1 MQPTIIK
8 IKRNSMMNALE
19 PYHQTYTYDI
29 SNNLTHLSHQ
39 ANSNTW
45 QQTIA
50 IHPHNNRG
58 TETPQSTTD
67 FDTNGNLLTLNNIG
81 TLHWHY
87 NNTLNKL
94 TQQDKNNTTEYYV
107 YDHQGNRV
115 RTVIESNKQIQSQ
128 RNYLPSLDTS
138 TNKAKQQTNTLHIG
152 THILSEINKD
162 NPQARYQLSSH
173 LKTNTLELNDQA
185 QIISYESYSPYG
197 ATTLIAGKNKA
208 QVQQKRY
215 RYTGKER
222 DDSSGLCYYGARYLA
237 PWMARWI
244 SPDSTGTVNGL
255 NLYTYVSNNP
265 LKYIDPTGHVRTIA
279 GQENT
284 EEGAVGGVSNVE
296 TRANTEEYAQTSKA
310 TQAEKMKQIM
320 KVRKEILQSDIFI
333 RLGRLNSSSRF
344 FEEGLVYESVDIS
357 TIQLRQSI
365 GRHIAKLRKDG
376 LSLISATTNFYSSDK
391 FKELVFD
398 KFGVANCGESSSMM
412 FHELGKNYFNVA
424 VELIDT
430 TFPNHAF
437 NIINRDQSTPIFEPE
452 KWNEDTLIVDAWAKS
467 VLTKQEFLHINLLK
481 HYRLGVYMVGKTEH
495 MVKHKNVVSA
505 RLFLGTRLAGEESR
519 F

>member
-8 IKRNSMMNALE
+8 IKRNSMMNTLE
-19 PYHQTYTYDI
+19 PYHQTYTYDT

-128 RNYLPSLDTS
+128 RNYLPSLDIS

-152 THILSEINKD
+152 THILSETSEN
-162 NPQARYQLSSH
+162 NTQTRYQLSSH
-173 LKTNTLELNDQA
+173 LKANTLELNDQA
-185 QIISYESYSPYG
+185 QVVSYECYYPYG
-197 ATTLIAGKNKA
+197 ATTLIAGKDKT

-244 SPDSTGTVNGL
+244 SPDPTGIVGGL
-255 NLYTYVSNNP
+255 NLYAYVSNNP

-279 GQENT
+279 DQEDT
-284 EEGAVGGVSNVE
+284 EEGAAGGTSS
-296 TRANTEEYAQTSKA
+296 RLDAKRYAQISEA
-310 TQAEKMKQIM
+310 VQAEKMKRIM
-320 KVRKEILQSDIFI
+320 EVREEILQSNIFM
-333 RLGRLNSSSRF
+333 RLGALNSSSRLL
-344 FEEGLVYESVDIS
+344 EQGIVYQDIDIS
-357 TIQLRQSI
+357 IT
-365 GRHIAKLRKDG
+365 KLRESMEKNIWKIKNRDG
-376 LSLISATTNFYSSDK
+376 LSFLSATIKFHSSDK
-391 FKELVFD
+391 FKKMVFD
-398 KFGVANCGESSSMM
+398 KYRVANCAESANMMLHVLGEDYPNMVVES
-412 FHELGKNYFNVA
+412 LGTYRPDHV
-424 VELIDT
+424 
-430 TFPNHAF
+430 F

-467 VLTKQEFLHINLLK
+467 VLTKQEFTHINFSTK
-481 HYRLGVYMVGKTEH
+481 HYKLGVYMLGETEH
-495 MVKHKNVVSA
+495 VVKYKNTVSV
-505 RLFLGTRLAGEESR
+505 RLFFGTRVRVEESR
-519 F
+519 L